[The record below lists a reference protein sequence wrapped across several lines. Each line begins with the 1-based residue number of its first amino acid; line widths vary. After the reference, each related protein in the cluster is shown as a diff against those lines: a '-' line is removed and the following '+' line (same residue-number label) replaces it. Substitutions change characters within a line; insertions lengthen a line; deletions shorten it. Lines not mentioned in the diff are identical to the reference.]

1 MAIYLVEIFDYDLV
15 IVGSGLAGLRAAIEA
30 AKVGKGK
37 LRIAIIAKN
46 QLMRPHSI
54 SAEGGSA
61 AVLYM
66 DEGDS
71 FDLHAYDTIKG
82 SDYLADQDAVEFFV
96 RQCPVD
102 ILELE
107 HWGIPWA
114 RREDG
119 RIAQR
124 PFGGH
129 SYPRATFAADR
140 TGFYEVHTLYDTMLK
155 YGNIDKFHEQFVYD
169 FLIDNNTFRGVLA
182 FDIPTGEIRIFKA
195 RAAIIATGGLGR
207 LYGYTTYSHLV
218 TGDGLAIALRR
229 GLRMK
234 DLEFVQFHP
243 TGLVPSG
250 ILITEGVRGD
260 GGILRNAKG
269 ERFMEKYAPTKKD
282 LAPRDIISR
291 SMMTEILEGRGY
303 KGPDGLDYLLL
314 DFSPIGDEKIKEKL
328 SQVREIGIHYVGLD
342 PLKSPLPVRPSAHYT
357 MGGIDIT
364 TTGYTGV
371 TGLWAAGEAGCI
383 SIHGS
388 NRLGSNSTSECVVFG
403 KQAGG
408 DSAKWLLSN
417 DKQVNLSEGDRAYA
431 ENFIA
436 DAYKDKGDN
445 DPYDIKRELWKTMDR
460 DAYVFRNEKDLTEGL
475 KIVRGLIERSGK
487 ITIAEKGN
495 VYNQNLIASLEM
507 KNLVELAEV
516 VIYGALQRKESRG
529 SHFRTDFPKRDD
541 DNYLKH
547 TIIQKVGGELKLSY
561 KPVTL
566 TKWKPEARVY

>member
-1 MAIYLVEIFDYDLV
+1 MVEIFDYDLV
-15 IVGSGLAGLRAAIEA
+15 IIGSGLAGLRASIEA
-30 AKVGKGK
+30 AKTGNGK
-37 LRIAIIAKN
+37 LKIAIIAKN

-61 AVLYM
+61 AVLYT

-71 FDLHAYDTIKG
+71 FDLHAYDTVKG
-82 SDYLADQDAVEFFV
+82 SDYLCDQDVVEYFV
-96 RQCPVD
+96 RQAPLD

-114 RREDG
+114 RRDDG
-119 RIAQR
+119 RVAQR

-155 YGNIDKFHEQFVYD
+155 YENIDKFHEQFVYD
-169 FLIDNNTFRGVLA
+169 FIIEDNKFKGVMA

-195 RAAIIATGGLGR
+195 RAGIVATGGLGR
-207 LYGYTTYSHLV
+207 LFGYTTYSHLV

-229 GLRMK
+229 GMRLK
-234 DLEFVQFHP
+234 DIEFVQFHP

-282 LAPRDIISR
+282 LAPRDIVSR
-291 SMMTEILEGRGY
+291 SMMTEILEGKGF
-303 KGPDGLDYLLL
+303 KGPNGLDYLLL
-314 DFSPIGDEKIKEKL
+314 DFSAIGAEKIKEKL
-328 SQVREIGIHYVGLD
+328 SQVREIGNHYVGLD
-342 PLKSPLPVRPSAHYT
+342 PVDSPLPVRPSAHYT
-357 MGGIDIT
+357 MGGIDVT
-364 TTGYTGV
+364 RTGFTGV
-371 TGLWAAGEAGCI
+371 TGLWAAGEAACL

-388 NRLGSNSTSECVVFG
+388 NRLGANSTSECVVFG
-403 KQAGG
+403 KIAGE
-408 DSAKWLLSN
+408 DSAKWLLS
-417 DKQVNLSEGDRAYA
+417 DISTINLSEGERSHA
-431 ENFIA
+431 ENFVA

-445 DPYDIKRELWKTMDR
+445 DPYEIKRVLWSTMDK
-460 DAYVFRNEKDLTEGL
+460 DAYVFRNERDLTEGL
-475 KIVRGLIERSGK
+475 KIIKGLIDRSGK
-487 ITIAEKGN
+487 ISISEKGN

-516 VIYGALQRKESRG
+516 VVNSALERRESRG
-529 SHFRTDFPKRDD
+529 SHFRTDYPKRDD
-541 DNYLKH
+541 ENYLKH
-547 TIIQKVGGELKLSY
+547 TIAQRANGGLQITY
-561 KPVTL
+561 RPVTL

>member
-269 ERFMEKYAPTKKD
+269 ERFMEKYAPSKKD

-507 KNLVELAEV
+507 KNLAELAEV

>member
-1 MAIYLVEIFDYDLV
+1 MVEVFDYDLI

-30 AKVGKGK
+30 ARVSKGK

-71 FDLHAYDTIKG
+71 FDLHAYDTVKG
-82 SDYLADQDAVEFFV
+82 SDYLCDQDIVEFFV
-96 RQCPVD
+96 RQSPID

-114 RREDG
+114 RRNDG

-155 YGNIDKFHEQFVYD
+155 YGNVDKFHEQFVFD
-169 FLIDNNTFRGVLA
+169 FIIENNKFKGVMA
-182 FDIPTGEIRIFKA
+182 FDIPTGQIRIFKA
-195 RAAIIATGGLGR
+195 RAGIIATGGLGR

-218 TGDGLAIALRR
+218 TGDGLAIALRH
-229 GLRMK
+229 GMSLK
-234 DLEFVQFHP
+234 DIEFVQFHP

-282 LAPRDIISR
+282 LAPRDIVSR
-291 SMMTEILEGRGY
+291 SMMTEILDGKGF
-303 KGPDGLDYLLL
+303 KGPNGLDYLLL
-314 DFSPIGDEKIKEKL
+314 DFSAIGAEKIKEKL
-328 SQVREIGIHYVGLD
+328 SQVREIGNHYVGLD
-342 PLKSPLPVRPSAHYT
+342 PVDSPLPVRPSAHYT
-357 MGGIDIT
+357 MGGIDVT
-364 TTGYTGV
+364 RTGFTGV
-371 TGLWAAGEAGCI
+371 TGLWAAGETACL
-383 SIHGS
+383 SVHGS
-388 NRLGSNSTSECVVFG
+388 NRLGANSTSECVVFG
-403 KQAGG
+403 KVTGE
-408 DSAKWLLSN
+408 DSAKWLLSDSSSN
-417 DKQVNLSEGDRAYA
+417 NLPEGEKLNA
-431 ENFIA
+431 ENFISS
-436 DAYKDKGDN
+436 AYKDTGDN
-445 DPYDIKRELWKTMDR
+445 DPYDIKRDLWTTMDK
-460 DAYVFRNEKDLTEGL
+460 DAYVFRNEKDLTDGL
-475 KIVRGLIERSGK
+475 RIIRGLIERSKK
-487 ITIAEKGN
+487 ISISEKGN

-516 VIYGALQRKESRG
+516 VVNSALERKESRG
-529 SHFRTDFPKRDD
+529 SHFRTDYPKRDD

-547 TIIQKVGGELKLSY
+547 TIAKRVGGKLSITY
-561 KPVTL
+561 RPVTL
-566 TKWKPEARVY
+566 TKWKPEPRVY

>member
-1 MAIYLVEIFDYDLV
+1 LVEIFDYDLV
-15 IVGSGLAGLRAAIEA
+15 IIGSGLAGLRASIEA
-30 AKVGKGK
+30 AKAGKGK
-37 LRIAIIAKN
+37 LKIAIIAKN

-61 AVLYM
+61 AVLYT

-71 FDLHAYDTIKG
+71 FDLHAYDTVKG
-82 SDYLADQDAVEFFV
+82 SDYLCDQDVVEYFV
-96 RQCPVD
+96 RQAPLD

-114 RREDG
+114 RRDDG
-119 RIAQR
+119 RVAQR

-155 YGNIDKFHEQFVYD
+155 YENIDKFHEQFVYD
-169 FLIDNNTFRGVLA
+169 FIIEDNKFKGVMA

-195 RAAIIATGGLGR
+195 RAGIVATGGLGR
-207 LYGYTTYSHLV
+207 LFGYTTYSHLV

-229 GLRMK
+229 GMRLK
-234 DLEFVQFHP
+234 DIEFVQFHP

-282 LAPRDIISR
+282 LAPRDIVSR
-291 SMMTEILEGRGY
+291 SMMTEILEGKGF

-314 DFSPIGDEKIKEKL
+314 DFSAIGAEKIKEKL
-328 SQVREIGIHYVGLD
+328 SQVREIGNHYVGLD
-342 PLKSPLPVRPSAHYT
+342 PVDSPLPVRPSAHYT
-357 MGGIDIT
+357 MGGIDVT
-364 TTGYTGV
+364 RTGFTGV
-371 TGLWAAGEAGCI
+371 TGLWAAGETACL

-388 NRLGSNSTSECVVFG
+388 NRLGANSTSECVVFG
-403 KQAGG
+403 KIAGE
-408 DSAKWLLSN
+408 DSAKWLLSDN
-417 DKQVNLSEGDRAYA
+417 STINLSEGQMSQA
-431 ENFIA
+431 ENFVA
-436 DAYKDKGDN
+436 DAYRDKGDN
-445 DPYDIKRELWKTMDR
+445 DPYEIKRMLWSTMDR

-475 KIVRGLIERSGK
+475 KIIRGLIDRSGK
-487 ITIAEKGN
+487 ISISEKGN

-516 VIYGALQRKESRG
+516 VVNSALERRESRG
-529 SHFRTDFPKRDD
+529 SHFRTDYPKRDD

-547 TIIQKVGGELKLSY
+547 TIAQRTNGGLQITY
-561 KPVTL
+561 RPVTL
-566 TKWKPEARVY
+566 TKWKPEPRVY

>member
-1 MAIYLVEIFDYDLV
+1 MEIYLVEVFDYDL
-15 IVGSGLAGLRAAIEA
+15 IIIGSGLAGLRAAIEA
-30 AKVGKGK
+30 ARVGKGK
-37 LRIAIIAKN
+37 LRIAILAKN

-61 AVLYM
+61 AVLYT

-71 FDLHAYDTIKG
+71 FDLHAYDTVKG
-82 SDYLADQDAVEFFV
+82 SDYLCDQDVVEFFV
-96 RQCPVD
+96 RQAPVD

-114 RREDG
+114 RRDDG
-119 RIAQR
+119 RVAQR

-140 TGFYEVHTLYDTMLK
+140 TGFYEVHALYDTMLK
-155 YGNIDKFHEQFVYD
+155 HENIDRFHEQYVYD
-169 FLIDNNTFRGVLA
+169 FMIENDKFKGVMA
-182 FDIPTGEIRIFKA
+182 FDIPTGQIRIFRG
-195 RAAIIATGGLGR
+195 RAGIIATGGLGR
-207 LYGYTTYSHLV
+207 LFGYTTYSHLV

-229 GLRMK
+229 GMRLK

-282 LAPRDIISR
+282 LAPRDIVSR
-291 SMMTEILEGRGY
+291 SMMTEILDGRGF

-314 DFSPIGDEKIKEKL
+314 DFSPIGAEKIKEKL
-328 SQVREIGIHYVGLD
+328 SQVREIGNHYVGID
-342 PLKSPLPVRPSAHYT
+342 PVESPLPVRPSAHYT
-357 MGGIDIT
+357 MGGIDAT
-364 TTGYTGV
+364 RTGFTGV
-371 TGLWAAGEAGCI
+371 TGLWTAGEAACL

-388 NRLGSNSTSECVVFG
+388 NRLGANSTSECVVFG
-403 KQAGG
+403 KIAGE
-408 DSAKWLLSN
+408 DSAKWLLSGGSSIG
-417 DKQVNLSEGDRAYA
+417 LSEGDKSYA
-431 ENFIA
+431 ENFVSE
-436 DAYKDKGDN
+436 AYRDRGDN
-445 DPYDIKRELWKTMDR
+445 DPYEIKRELWKTMDR
-460 DAYVFRNEKDLTEGL
+460 DAYVFRNENDLTEGL
-475 KIVRGLIERSGK
+475 GVIRGLIEKSGK
-487 ITIAEKGN
+487 ISISEKGN

-516 VIYGALQRKESRG
+516 VVNSALERRESRG
-529 SHFRTDFPKRDD
+529 SHFRTDYPKRDD

-547 TIIQKVGGELKLSY
+547 TIAQRVDGRLRIDY
-561 KPVTL
+561 RPVTL
-566 TKWKPEARVY
+566 TKWKPEPRVY

>member
-1 MAIYLVEIFDYDLV
+1 MVEIFDYDLV
-15 IVGSGLAGLRAAIEA
+15 IIGSGLAGLRASIEA
-30 AKVGKGK
+30 AKTGNGK
-37 LRIAIIAKN
+37 LKIAIIAKN

-61 AVLYM
+61 AVLYT

-71 FDLHAYDTIKG
+71 FDLHAYDTVKG
-82 SDYLADQDAVEFFV
+82 SDYLCDQDVVEYFV
-96 RQCPVD
+96 RQAPLD

-114 RREDG
+114 RRDDG
-119 RIAQR
+119 RVAQR

-140 TGFYEVHTLYDTMLK
+140 TGFYEVHGLYDTMLK
-155 YGNIDKFHEQFVYD
+155 YENIDKFHEQFVYD
-169 FLIDNNTFRGVLA
+169 FIIEDNKFKGVTA

-195 RAAIIATGGLGR
+195 RAGIVATGGLGR
-207 LYGYTTYSHLV
+207 LFGYTTYSHLV

-229 GLRMK
+229 GMRLK
-234 DLEFVQFHP
+234 DIEFVQFHP

-282 LAPRDIISR
+282 LAPRDIVSR
-291 SMMTEILEGRGY
+291 SMMTEILEGKGF
-303 KGPDGLDYLLL
+303 KGPNGLDYLLL
-314 DFSPIGDEKIKEKL
+314 DFSAIGAEKIKEKL
-328 SQVREIGIHYVGLD
+328 SQVREIGNHYVGLD
-342 PLKSPLPVRPSAHYT
+342 PVDSPLPVRPSAHYT
-357 MGGIDIT
+357 MGGIDVT
-364 TTGYTGV
+364 RTGFTGV
-371 TGLWAAGEAGCI
+371 TGLWAAGEAACL

-388 NRLGSNSTSECVVFG
+388 NRLGANSTSECVVFG
-403 KQAGG
+403 KIAGE
-408 DSAKWLLSN
+408 DSAKWLLS
-417 DKQVNLSEGDRAYA
+417 DISTINLSEGERSHA
-431 ENFIA
+431 ENFVA

-445 DPYDIKRELWKTMDR
+445 DPYEIKRVLWSTMDK
-460 DAYVFRNEKDLTEGL
+460 DAYVFRNERDLTEGL
-475 KIVRGLIERSGK
+475 KIIKGLIDRSGK
-487 ITIAEKGN
+487 ISISEKGN

-516 VIYGALQRKESRG
+516 VVNSALERRESRG
-529 SHFRTDFPKRDD
+529 SHFRTDYPKRDD
-541 DNYLKH
+541 ENYLKH
-547 TIIQKVGGELKLSY
+547 TIAQRANGGLQITY
-561 KPVTL
+561 RPVTL

>member
-1 MAIYLVEIFDYDLV
+1 MVEIFDYDLV
-15 IVGSGLAGLRAAIEA
+15 VIGSGLAGLRAAIEA
-30 AKVGKGK
+30 ARVSSGK
-37 LRIAIIAKN
+37 LRIAILAKN

-61 AVLYM
+61 AVLYT

-71 FDLHAYDTIKG
+71 FDLHAYDTVKG
-82 SDYLADQDAVEFFV
+82 SDYLCDQDMVEFFV
-96 RQCPVD
+96 RQAPID

-114 RREDG
+114 RRDDG

-140 TGFYEVHTLYDTMLK
+140 TGFYEVHTLYDTLLK
-155 YGNIDKFHEQFVYD
+155 YQSVEKFHEQFVYD
-169 FLIDNNTFRGVLA
+169 FIIENNKFKGVMA
-182 FDIPTGEIRIFKA
+182 FDIQTGQIRIFKA
-195 RAAIIATGGLGR
+195 RAGIIATGGLGR

-218 TGDGLAIALRR
+218 TGDGLAIALRK
-229 GLRMK
+229 GMK
-234 DLEFVQFHP
+234 LKDIEFVQFHP

-260 GGILRNAKG
+260 GGILRNASG

-291 SMMTEILEGRGY
+291 SMMTEILEGRGF
-303 KGPDGLDYLLL
+303 KGPNGLDYLLL
-314 DFSPIGDEKIKEKL
+314 DFSPIGAEKIKEKL
-328 SQVREIGIHYVGLD
+328 SQVREIGNHYVGID
-342 PLKSPLPVRPSAHYT
+342 PVDSPLPVRPSAHYT
-357 MGGIDIT
+357 MGGIDVNRE
-364 TTGYTGV
+364 GFTGV
-371 TGLWAAGEAGCI
+371 TGLWAAGEAACV

-388 NRLGSNSTSECVVFG
+388 NRLGANSTSECVVFG
-403 KQAGG
+403 KTAGA
-408 DSAKWLLSN
+408 DAARWLTS
-417 DKQVNLSEGDRAYA
+417 DTSSVTLSEGERSRA

-436 DAYKDKGDN
+436 DAYKDVGDN
-445 DPYDIKRELWKTMDR
+445 DPYDIKRDLWVTMDR

-475 KIVRGLIERSGK
+475 RIVRGLVDRSGK
-487 ITIAEKGN
+487 ISISEKGN

-516 VIYGALQRKESRG
+516 VVNGALERRESRG
-529 SHFRTDFPKRDD
+529 SHFRTDYPKRDD
-541 DNYLKH
+541 ENYLKH
-547 TIIQKVGGELKLSY
+547 TIAQRVDGALQITY
-561 KPVTL
+561 RPVTL
-566 TKWKPEARVY
+566 TKWKPEPRVY

>member
-1 MAIYLVEIFDYDLV
+1 MEIYLVEILDYDLV

-30 AKVGKGK
+30 ARIGKGK
-37 LRIAIIAKN
+37 LRIAIVAKN

-61 AVLYM
+61 AVLYE

-71 FDLHAYDTIKG
+71 FDLHAYDTVKG
-82 SDYLADQDAVEFFV
+82 SDYLGDQDAIELFV

-114 RREDG
+114 RRDDG

-129 SYPRATFAADR
+129 SYPRATFASDR

-155 YGNIDKFHEQFVYD
+155 YENIEKLHEQFVFD
-169 FLIDNNTFRGVLA
+169 ILIDNNRFRGVLTL
-182 FDIPTGEIRIFKA
+182 DIATGEIRILKA
-195 RAAIIATGGLGR
+195 RAGIIATGGLGR

-229 GLRMK
+229 GMKLK

-282 LAPRDIISR
+282 LAPRDIVSR
-291 SMMTEILEGRGY
+291 SMMTEILNGNGF
-303 KGPDGLDYLLL
+303 KGPNGLDFLLL
-314 DFSPIGDEKIKEKL
+314 DFSPIGAEKIKEKL
-328 SQVREIGIHYVGLD
+328 SQVREIGNHYVGID
-342 PLKSPLPVRPSAHYT
+342 PLESPLPVRPAAHYT
-357 MGGIDIT
+357 MGGISVT
-364 TTGYTGV
+364 HTGFTGV
-371 TGLWAAGEAGCI
+371 TGLWAAGEAACV
-383 SIHGS
+383 SIHGA
-388 NRLGSNSTSECVVFG
+388 NRLGANSTSECVVFG
-403 KQAGG
+403 KLAGE
-408 DSAKWLLSN
+408 DSAKWLMSN
-417 DKQVNLSEGDRAYA
+417 AGSVNLSEGDRNFA
-431 ENFIA
+431 ENYIS

-445 DPYDIKRELWKTMDR
+445 DPFEIKRELWAIMDR
-460 DAYVFRNEKDLTEGL
+460 DAYVFRNEAGLTEGL
-475 KIVRGLIERSGK
+475 KAVRDLIERSTK
-487 ITIAEKGN
+487 ITIQEKGN
-495 VYNQNLIASLEM
+495 VYNQNLLASLEM

-516 VIYGALQRKESRG
+516 VMKGALERRESRG
-529 SHFRTDFPKRDD
+529 SHFRTDYPKRDD

-547 TIIQKVGGELKLSY
+547 TIAQKVGNEVKISY
-561 KPVTL
+561 VPVTM
-566 TKWKPEARVY
+566 TKWKPEPRVY

>member
-1 MAIYLVEIFDYDLV
+1 MEIYLVEILDYDLV

-30 AKVGKGK
+30 ARIGKGK
-37 LRIAIIAKN
+37 LRIAIVAKN

-61 AVLYM
+61 AVLYE

-71 FDLHAYDTIKG
+71 FDLHAYDTVKG
-82 SDYLADQDAVEFFV
+82 SDYLGDQDAIELFV

-114 RREDG
+114 RRDDG

-129 SYPRATFAADR
+129 SYPRATFASDR

-155 YGNIDKFHEQFVYD
+155 YENIEKLHEQFVFD
-169 FLIDNNTFRGVLA
+169 ILIDNNRFRGVLTL
-182 FDIPTGEIRIFKA
+182 DIATGEIRILKA
-195 RAAIIATGGLGR
+195 RAGIIATGGLGR

-229 GLRMK
+229 GMKLK

-282 LAPRDIISR
+282 LAPRDIVSR
-291 SMMTEILEGRGY
+291 SMMTEILNGNGF
-303 KGPDGLDYLLL
+303 KGPNGLDFLLL
-314 DFSPIGDEKIKEKL
+314 DFSPIGAEKIKEKL
-328 SQVREIGIHYVGLD
+328 SQVREIGNHYVGID
-342 PLKSPLPVRPSAHYT
+342 PLESPLPVRPAAHYT
-357 MGGIDIT
+357 MGGISVT
-364 TTGYTGV
+364 HTGFTGV
-371 TGLWAAGEAGCI
+371 TGLWAAGEAACV
-383 SIHGS
+383 SVHGA
-388 NRLGSNSTSECVVFG
+388 NRLGANSTSECVVFG
-403 KQAGG
+403 KLAGE
-408 DSAKWLLSN
+408 DSAKWLMSN
-417 DKQVNLSEGDRAYA
+417 AGSVNLSEGDRNFA
-431 ENFIA
+431 ENYIS

-445 DPYDIKRELWKTMDR
+445 DPFEIKRELWAIMDR
-460 DAYVFRNEKDLTEGL
+460 DAYVFRNEAGLTEGL
-475 KIVRGLIERSGK
+475 KAVRDLIERSTK
-487 ITIAEKGN
+487 ITIQEKGN
-495 VYNQNLIASLEM
+495 VYNQNLLASLEM

-516 VIYGALQRKESRG
+516 VMKGALERRESRG
-529 SHFRTDFPKRDD
+529 SHFRTDYPKRDD

-547 TIIQKVGGELKLSY
+547 TIAQKVGNEIKISY
-561 KPVTL
+561 VPVTM
-566 TKWKPEARVY
+566 TKWKPEPRVY

>member
-1 MAIYLVEIFDYDLV
+1 LVEILDYDLV

-30 AKVGKGK
+30 ARVGKGK
-37 LRIAIIAKN
+37 LRIAIVAKN

-61 AVLYM
+61 AVLYE

-71 FDLHAYDTIKG
+71 FDLHAYDTVKG
-82 SDYLADQDAVEFFV
+82 SDYLGDQDAIELFV

-114 RREDG
+114 RRDDG

-129 SYPRATFAADR
+129 SYPRATYASDR

-155 YGNIDKFHEQFVYD
+155 YGNIEKLQEQFVFD
-169 FLIDNNTFRGVLA
+169 FLIDNNRFRGVLTL
-182 FDIPTGEIRIFKA
+182 DIATGEIRILKA
-195 RAAIIATGGLGR
+195 RAGIIATGGLGR

-229 GLRMK
+229 GMKLK

-260 GGILRNAKG
+260 GGILRNANG

-282 LAPRDIISR
+282 LAPRDIVSR
-291 SMMTEILEGRGY
+291 SMMTEILGGKGF
-303 KGPDGLDYLLL
+303 KGPNGLDFLLL
-314 DFSPIGDEKIKEKL
+314 DFSPIGAEKIKEKL
-328 SQVREIGIHYVGLD
+328 SQVREIGNHYVGID
-342 PLKSPLPVRPSAHYT
+342 PLESPLPVRPAAHYT
-357 MGGIDIT
+357 MGGISVT
-364 TTGYTGV
+364 HTGFTGV
-371 TGLWAAGEAGCI
+371 TGLWAAGEAACV
-383 SIHGS
+383 SIHGA
-388 NRLGSNSTSECVVFG
+388 NRLGANSTSECVVFG
-403 KQAGG
+403 KLAGE
-408 DSAKWLLSN
+408 DSANWLISN
-417 DKQVNLSEGDRAYA
+417 SSSVNLSEGDRNFA
-431 ENFIA
+431 ENYIS
-436 DAYKDKGDN
+436 DAYKDRGDN
-445 DPYDIKRELWKTMDR
+445 DLYEIKRELWAIMDR
-460 DAYVFRNEKDLTEGL
+460 DAYVFRNEAGLIEGL
-475 KIVRGLIERSGK
+475 KAVRGLIERSAK
-487 ITIAEKGN
+487 ISIQEKGN
-495 VYNQNLIASLEM
+495 VYNQNLLASLEM

-516 VIYGALQRKESRG
+516 VMKGALERRESRG
-529 SHFRTDFPKRDD
+529 SHFRTDYPKRDD

-547 TIIQKVGGELKLSY
+547 TIAQRVGNEIKISY
-561 KPVTL
+561 VPVTM
-566 TKWKPEARVY
+566 TKWKPEPRVY

>member
-1 MAIYLVEIFDYDLV
+1 MVEVFDYDLV

-30 AKVGKGK
+30 ARIGKGK

-82 SDYLADQDAVEFFV
+82 SDYLCDQDVVEFFV
-96 RQCPVD
+96 RQCPID

-114 RREDG
+114 RRNDG

-140 TGFYEVHTLYDTMLK
+140 TGFYEIHTLYDTLLK
-155 YGNIDKFHEQFVYD
+155 YDNVDKFHEQFVYD
-169 FLIDNNTFRGVLA
+169 FLIENNRFRGVVA
-182 FDIPTGEIRIFKA
+182 FDIPTGQIRIFKA
-195 RAAIIATGGLGR
+195 RAGIVATGGLGR

-229 GLRMK
+229 GMK
-234 DLEFVQFHP
+234 LKDIEFVQFHP

-282 LAPRDIISR
+282 LAPRDIVSR
-291 SMMTEILEGRGY
+291 SMMTEILEGRGF
-303 KGPDGLDYLLL
+303 KGPGGLDYLLL
-314 DFSPIGDEKIKEKL
+314 DFSPIGAEKIKEKL
-328 SQVREIGIHYVGLD
+328 SQVREIGAHYVGID
-342 PLKSPLPVRPSAHYT
+342 PLDSPLPVRPSAHYT
-357 MGGIDIT
+357 MGGIDVT
-364 TTGYTGV
+364 HTGFTGV
-371 TGLWAAGEAGCI
+371 TGLWAAGETACL

-388 NRLGSNSTSECVVFG
+388 NRLGANSTSECVVFG
-403 KQAGG
+403 KVAGE
-408 DSAKWLLSN
+408 DSAKWLLTNSN
-417 DKQVNLSEGDRAYA
+417 SVDLSEGDKKYA
-431 ENFIA
+431 ENFLA
-436 DAYKDKGDN
+436 DAYRDKGDY
-445 DPYDIKRELWKTMDR
+445 DPYEIKRELWTTMDK
-460 DAYVFRNEKDLTEGL
+460 DAYVFRNENGLTEGL
-475 KIVRGLIERSGK
+475 KIIRGLIEKSGK
-487 ITIAEKGN
+487 ISISEKGN

-516 VIYGALQRKESRG
+516 VVKGALERKESRG
-529 SHFRTDFPKRDD
+529 SHFRTDYPTRDD

-547 TIIQKVGGELKLSY
+547 TIARRADGALNISY
-561 KPVTL
+561 VPVTL
-566 TKWKPEARVY
+566 TKWKPEPRVY

>member
-1 MAIYLVEIFDYDLV
+1 MEIYLVEVFDYDLV

-30 AKVGKGK
+30 ARIGKGK

-82 SDYLADQDAVEFFV
+82 SDYLCDQDVVEFFV
-96 RQCPVD
+96 RQCPID

-114 RREDG
+114 RRNDG

-140 TGFYEVHTLYDTMLK
+140 TGFYEIHTLYDTLLK
-155 YGNIDKFHEQFVYD
+155 YDNVDKFHEQFVYD
-169 FLIDNNTFRGVLA
+169 FLIENNRFRGVVA
-182 FDIPTGEIRIFKA
+182 FDIPTGQIRIFKA
-195 RAAIIATGGLGR
+195 RAGIVATGGLGR

-229 GLRMK
+229 GMK
-234 DLEFVQFHP
+234 LKDIEFVQFHP

-282 LAPRDIISR
+282 LAPRDIVSR
-291 SMMTEILEGRGY
+291 SMMTEILEGRGF
-303 KGPDGLDYLLL
+303 KGPGGLDYLLL
-314 DFSPIGDEKIKEKL
+314 DFSPIGAEKIKEKL
-328 SQVREIGIHYVGLD
+328 SQVREIGAHYVGID
-342 PLKSPLPVRPSAHYT
+342 PLDSPLPVRPSAHYT
-357 MGGIDIT
+357 MGGIDVT
-364 TTGYTGV
+364 HTGFTGV
-371 TGLWAAGEAGCI
+371 TGLWAAGETACL

-388 NRLGSNSTSECVVFG
+388 NRLGANSTSECVVFG
-403 KQAGG
+403 KVAGE
-408 DSAKWLLSN
+408 DSAKWLLTNSN
-417 DKQVNLSEGDRAYA
+417 SVNLSEGDKKYA
-431 ENFIA
+431 ENFLA
-436 DAYKDKGDN
+436 DAYRDKGDY
-445 DPYDIKRELWKTMDR
+445 DPYEIKRELWTTMDK
-460 DAYVFRNEKDLTEGL
+460 DAYVFRNENGLTEGL
-475 KIVRGLIERSGK
+475 KIIRGLIEKSGK
-487 ITIAEKGN
+487 ISISEKGN

-516 VIYGALQRKESRG
+516 VVKGALERKESRG
-529 SHFRTDFPKRDD
+529 SHFRTDYPTRDD

-547 TIIQKVGGELKLSY
+547 TIARRADGALNISY
-561 KPVTL
+561 VPVTL
-566 TKWKPEARVY
+566 TKWKPEPRVY

>member
-1 MAIYLVEIFDYDLV
+1 MEIYLVEILDYDLV

-30 AKVGKGK
+30 ARIGKGK
-37 LRIAIIAKN
+37 LRIAIVAKN

-61 AVLYM
+61 AVLYE

-71 FDLHAYDTIKG
+71 FDLHAYDTVKG
-82 SDYLADQDAVEFFV
+82 SDYLGDQDAIELFV

-114 RREDG
+114 RRDDG

-129 SYPRATFAADR
+129 SYPRATFASDR

-155 YGNIDKFHEQFVYD
+155 YENIEKLHEQFVFD
-169 FLIDNNTFRGVLA
+169 ILIDNNRFRGVLTL
-182 FDIPTGEIRIFKA
+182 DIATGEIRILKA
-195 RAAIIATGGLGR
+195 RAGIIATGGLGR

-229 GLRMK
+229 GMKLK

-282 LAPRDIISR
+282 LAPRDIVSR
-291 SMMTEILEGRGY
+291 SMMTEILNGNGF
-303 KGPDGLDYLLL
+303 KGPNGLDFLLL
-314 DFSPIGDEKIKEKL
+314 DFSPIGAEKIKEKL
-328 SQVREIGIHYVGLD
+328 SQVREIGNHYVGID
-342 PLKSPLPVRPSAHYT
+342 PLESPLPVRPAAHYT
-357 MGGIDIT
+357 MGGISVT
-364 TTGYTGV
+364 HTGFTGV
-371 TGLWAAGEAGCI
+371 TGLWAAGEAACV
-383 SIHGS
+383 SIHGA
-388 NRLGSNSTSECVVFG
+388 NRLGANSTSECVVFG
-403 KQAGG
+403 KLAGE
-408 DSAKWLLSN
+408 DSAKWLMSN
-417 DKQVNLSEGDRAYA
+417 AGSVNLSEGDRNFA
-431 ENFIA
+431 ENYIS

-445 DPYDIKRELWKTMDR
+445 DPFEIKRELWAIMDR
-460 DAYVFRNEKDLTEGL
+460 DAYVFRNEAGLTEGL
-475 KIVRGLIERSGK
+475 KAVRDLIERSTK
-487 ITIAEKGN
+487 ITIQEKGN
-495 VYNQNLIASLEM
+495 VYNQNLLASLEM

-516 VIYGALQRKESRG
+516 VMKGALERRESRG
-529 SHFRTDFPKRDD
+529 SHFRTDYPKRDD

-547 TIIQKVGGELKLSY
+547 TIAQKVGNEIKISY
-561 KPVTL
+561 VPVTM
-566 TKWKPEARVY
+566 TKWKPEPRVY

>member
-1 MAIYLVEIFDYDLV
+1 MVEVFDYDLI
-15 IVGSGLAGLRAAIEA
+15 IVGSGLAGLRATIEA
-30 AKVGKGK
+30 ARVSKGK

-61 AVLYM
+61 AVLYT

-71 FDLHAYDTIKG
+71 FDLHAYDTVKG
-82 SDYLADQDAVEFFV
+82 SDYLCDQDIVEFFV
-96 RQCPVD
+96 RQSPID

-114 RREDG
+114 RRDDG

-155 YGNIDKFHEQFVYD
+155 YGNVDKFHEQFVYD
-169 FLIDNNTFRGVLA
+169 FIIENNKFKGVMA
-182 FDIPTGEIRIFKA
+182 FDIPTGQIRIFKA
-195 RAAIIATGGLGR
+195 RAGIIATGGLGR

-218 TGDGLAIALRR
+218 TGDGLAIALRQ
-229 GLRMK
+229 GMNLK

-282 LAPRDIISR
+282 LAPRDIVSR
-291 SMMTEILEGRGY
+291 SMMTEILDGKGF
-303 KGPDGLDYLLL
+303 KGPNGLDYLLL
-314 DFSPIGDEKIKEKL
+314 DFSEIGAEKIKEKL
-328 SQVREIGIHYVGLD
+328 SQVREIGNHYVGLD
-342 PLKSPLPVRPSAHYT
+342 PVDSPLPVRPSAHYS
-357 MGGIDIT
+357 MGGIDVT
-364 TTGYTGV
+364 RTGFTGV
-371 TGLWAAGEAGCI
+371 TGLWAAGETACL
-383 SIHGS
+383 SVHGS
-388 NRLGSNSTSECVVFG
+388 NRLGANSTSECVVFG
-403 KQAGG
+403 KVTGE
-408 DSAKWLLSN
+408 DSAKWLLSDSSSN
-417 DKQVNLSEGDRAYA
+417 NLPEGEKLNA
-431 ENFIA
+431 ENFISS
-436 DAYKDKGDN
+436 AYKDTGDN
-445 DPYDIKRELWKTMDR
+445 DPYDIKRDLWTTMDK
-460 DAYVFRNEKDLTEGL
+460 DAYVFRNEKDLTDGL
-475 KIVRGLIERSGK
+475 RIIRGLIERSKK
-487 ITIAEKGN
+487 ISISEKGN

-516 VIYGALQRKESRG
+516 VVNSALERKESRG
-529 SHFRTDFPKRDD
+529 SHFRTDYPKRDD

-547 TIIQKVGGELKLSY
+547 TIAKRVGGKLSITY
-561 KPVTL
+561 RPVTL
-566 TKWKPEARVY
+566 TKWKPEPRVY

>member
-1 MAIYLVEIFDYDLV
+1 MEIYLVEVFDYDLV

-30 AKVGKGK
+30 ARIGKGK

-61 AVLYM
+61 AVLYV

-71 FDLHAYDTIKG
+71 FDLHAYDTVKG
-82 SDYLADQDAVEFFV
+82 SDYLCDQDVVEFFV
-96 RQCPVD
+96 RQCPID

-114 RREDG
+114 RRDDG

-140 TGFYEVHTLYDTMLK
+140 TGFYEIHTLYDTLLK
-155 YGNIDKFHEQFVYD
+155 YDNVDKFHEQFVYD
-169 FLIDNNTFRGVLA
+169 FLIENNRFRGVVA
-182 FDIPTGEIRIFKA
+182 FDIPTGQIRIFKA
-195 RAAIIATGGLGR
+195 RAGIIATGGLGR

-229 GLRMK
+229 GMK
-234 DLEFVQFHP
+234 LKDIEFVQFHP

-282 LAPRDIISR
+282 LAPRDIVSR
-291 SMMTEILEGRGY
+291 SMMTEILEGRGF

-314 DFSPIGDEKIKEKL
+314 DFSPIGAEKIKEKL
-328 SQVREIGIHYVGLD
+328 SQVREIGAHYVGID
-342 PLKSPLPVRPSAHYT
+342 PLDSPLPVRPSAHYT
-357 MGGIDIT
+357 MGGIDVT
-364 TTGYTGV
+364 HTGFTGV
-371 TGLWAAGEAGCI
+371 TGLWAAGETACL

-388 NRLGSNSTSECVVFG
+388 NRLGANSTSECVVFG
-403 KQAGG
+403 KVAGE
-408 DSAKWLLSN
+408 DSAKWLLTNSN
-417 DKQVNLSEGDRAYA
+417 SVNLSEGDKKYA
-431 ENFIA
+431 ENFLA
-436 DAYKDKGDN
+436 DAYRDKGDY
-445 DPYDIKRELWKTMDR
+445 DPYEIKRELWTTMDK
-460 DAYVFRNEKDLTEGL
+460 DAYVFRNESGLTEGL
-475 KIVRGLIERSGK
+475 KIIRGLIEKSGK
-487 ITIAEKGN
+487 ISISEKGN

-516 VIYGALQRKESRG
+516 VVKSAIERRESRG
-529 SHFRTDFPKRDD
+529 SHFRTDYPKRDD
-541 DNYLKH
+541 ENYLKH
-547 TIIQKVGGELKLSY
+547 TIAQRADGALNISY
-561 KPVTL
+561 VPVTL
-566 TKWKPEARVY
+566 TKWKPEPRVY